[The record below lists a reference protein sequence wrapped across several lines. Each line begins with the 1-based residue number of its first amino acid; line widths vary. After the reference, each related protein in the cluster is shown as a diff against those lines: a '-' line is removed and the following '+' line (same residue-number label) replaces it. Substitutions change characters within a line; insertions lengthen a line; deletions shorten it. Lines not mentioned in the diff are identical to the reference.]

1 MSNYQRLTKV
11 VTQHNGQEM
20 IACSFYGTDKCR
32 SIHTKR
38 GCLECPVFAA
48 ILNQLYAFEE
58 IMEGTNGDT
67 GHDTASCQG

>member
-11 VTQHNGQEM
+11 VKQHDGQEM

-38 GCLECPVFAA
+38 GCLDCPVFAA

-58 IMEGTNGDT
+58 IMEETNGDT
-67 GHDTASCQG
+67 EHDTASCRE